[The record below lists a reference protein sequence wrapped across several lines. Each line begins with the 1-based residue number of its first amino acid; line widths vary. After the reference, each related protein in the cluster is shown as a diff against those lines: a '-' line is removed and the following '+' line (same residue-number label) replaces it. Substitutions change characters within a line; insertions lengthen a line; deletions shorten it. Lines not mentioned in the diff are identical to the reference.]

1 MNVSVVMT
9 TYNGANK
16 LLPQLISLRNQSRKA
31 DEVLIFD
38 DCSKDQTVEV
48 IQNFIYENHLY
59 DWTLIENE
67 HNKGLRRNFA
77 DALNTARGDLIFLCE
92 QDGEWKADRIEKM
105 AMIMEERDEI
115 KVLSSDYDIRRGNQA
130 VRFRK
135 GLPQPYGRV
144 RIEKA
149 EVSACTIDP
158 LRPGFTY
165 VLRRE
170 MIHQIKSVT
179 EADDEYDR
187 VIWESALLSG
197 GLYLLNEKLSVQIR
211 YKDHERISAA
221 DEKNRRI
228 RKIREQCAL
237 TERLLARIET
247 VENRQWLEE
256 YIRIQKERADAV
268 ENGSVRN
275 LYALSKNSGFMP
287 QSFTWLADAV
297 SVIRAKL

>member
-16 LLPQLISLRNQSRKA
+16 LLPQLISLRDQTRKA

-67 HNKGLRRNFA
+67 KNKGLRKNFA
-77 DALNTARGDLIFLCE
+77 DALNTARGDVIFLCE

-105 AMIMEERDEI
+105 AMIMEEHDEI
-115 KVLSSDYDIRRGNQA
+115 KVLSSDYDIRRGHQA
-130 VRFRK
+130 VRFKK
-135 GLPQPYGRV
+135 GLPKPYGRE
-144 RIEKA
+144 RIEKVQ
-149 EVSACTIDP
+149 VSACTIEP

-165 VLRRE
+165 ALRRE
-170 MIHQIKSVT
+170 TVRQIKSLI
-179 EADDEYDR
+179 EAEDEYDS
-187 VIWESALLSG
+187 VIWQSALLSG
-197 GLYLLNEKLSVQIR
+197 DLYLLNEKLSVQIR
-211 YKDHERISAA
+211 YKDHDLISAA
-221 DEKNRRI
+221 EEKNRRI

-237 TERLLARIET
+237 TERLLVRLEP
-247 VENRQWLEE
+247 VENREWLED
-256 YIRIQKERADAV
+256 YIRIQKQRADAV

-275 LYALSKNSGFMP
+275 LYAISKSSSFMP
-287 QSFTWLADAV
+287 DTFTWFADV
-297 SVIRAKL
+297 MSVIRAKL

>member
-16 LLPQLISLRNQSRKA
+16 LLPQLISLRDQTRKA

-67 HNKGLRRNFA
+67 KNKGLRKNFA
-77 DALNTARGDLIFLCE
+77 DALNTARGDVIFLCE

-105 AMIMEERDEI
+105 AMIMEEHDEI
-115 KVLSSDYDIRRGNQA
+115 KVLSSDYDIRRGYQA
-130 VRFRK
+130 VRFKK
-135 GLPQPYGRV
+135 GLPKPYGRQ

-149 EVSACTIDP
+149 EVNACTIEP
-158 LRPGFTY
+158 LRPGCTY
-165 VLRRE
+165 VLRKE
-170 MIHQIKSVT
+170 MVHQIKSVMK
-179 EADDEYDR
+179 ADDEYDR

-211 YKDHERISAA
+211 YKDHEKLSAA
-221 DEKNRRI
+221 DEKDRRAAQI
-228 RKIREQCAL
+228 ATVCDL
-237 TERLLARIET
+237 SERLLSALEN
-247 VENRQWLEE
+247 VENQSWLKE
-256 YIRIQKERADAV
+256 YIRIQKQRKQAILNADLK
-268 ENGSVRN
+268 E
-275 LYALSKNSGFMP
+275 LYALSKQSGCMP
-287 QSFTWLADAV
+287 DTFTWFADV
-297 SVIRAKL
+297 MSVIRAKL